1 VNFIP
6 ARIVFFLLP
15 LLAFLGACCTV
26 KRSPHEL
33 AGGTQVPRRFSFVQT
48 RKLATDYLLF
58 LPEGYASNSGR
69 RWPLILFLHGGAE
82 SGSNIWKVAKNGPPH
97 IATQMSNFPFIV
109 ISPQCPDGKTW
120 SNELLIALLDD
131 IEQRYLVDTHRV
143 YLTGVSLG
151 GFGTWSLGLSYPE
164 RFAALAPFCGGGD
177 FITPHMA
184 EGPRE
189 AALKTLPVWAF
200 HGAKDPAV
208 PVEESRR
215 MVAIMQSLGDKDVKL
230 TIYPDAGH
238 VCWTQAYA
246 GPDLYAWFLQHS
258 R

>member
-1 VNFIP
+1 MFP
-6 ARIVFFLLP
+6 RILCLLLP
-15 LLAFLGACCTV
+15 LFALLGGCSTV
-26 KRSPHEL
+26 NRSPDVL
-33 AGGTQVPRRFSFVQT
+33 AGGTQTPKHFSVTQT
-48 RKLATDYLLF
+48 RTLSADYLLF
-58 LPEGYASNSGR
+58 LPQGYSSNSSR

-82 SGSNIWKVAKNGPPH
+82 SGSNIWKVARNGPPQV
-97 IATQMSNFPFIV
+97 ATRMTNFPFIV
-109 ISPQCPDGKTW
+109 VSPQCPDGKIF
-120 SNELLIALLDD
+120 SNDMLIALLDD
-131 IEQRYLVDTHRV
+131 VEHRYSVDTDRV

-164 RFAALAPFCGGGD
+164 RFAAIAPFCGGGD
-177 FITPHMA
+177 FVTPHMA
-184 EGPRE
+184 EG
-189 AALKTLPVWAF
+189 ASQTAIKTLPIWAF

-208 PVEESRR
+208 PVEESRH

-246 GPDLYAWFLQHS
+246 GPELYDWFLQHS